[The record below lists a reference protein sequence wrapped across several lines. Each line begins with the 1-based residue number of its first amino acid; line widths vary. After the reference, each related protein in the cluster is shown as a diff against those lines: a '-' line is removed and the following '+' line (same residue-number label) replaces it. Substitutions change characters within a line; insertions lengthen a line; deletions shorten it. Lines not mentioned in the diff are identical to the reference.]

1 MVPVSDLNFATKDYA
16 EPEYGSHP
24 LYPGGKVNP
33 ITTIT
38 DSSIPNNSM
47 SSIQ

>member
-1 MVPVSDLNFATKDYA
+1 MEPESDLNFATKDDA

-33 ITTIT
+33 TTTIT
-38 DSSIPNNSM
+38 DSSIPKSSM